1 MKKHLKTAKDDYI
14 QDPIDGI
21 RPISAVDAE
30 IIETLIRIA
39 GGINN
44 RDLKQALERWKAVP
58 DVDVLD
64 ELNGIEDSL
73 DTTSATSNTV
83 DYITIGS
90 FTIKV
95 QMLASVEPFDDYDFK
110 KKKPIYKI
118 ILNRDERSKIVF
130 ANAEIE
136 FSSAEERRLAI
147 ERLRERLREFANV
160 RFL

>member
-1 MKKHLKTAKDDYI
+1 MKKHLKIATDDYV
-14 QDPIDGI
+14 QEPIDGI
-21 RPISAVDAE
+21 RPISAIDAE

-44 RDLKQALERWKAVP
+44 KDLKRALERWKVVP

-73 DTTSATSNTV
+73 DATSATRNSI

-95 QMLASVEPFDDYDFK
+95 QMLASIEPFDDYDYK
-110 KKKPIYKI
+110 KNRPVYKI

-136 FSSAEERRLAI
+136 FSSAEERRLTI
-147 ERLRERLREFANV
+147 ERLRDRLREFANV